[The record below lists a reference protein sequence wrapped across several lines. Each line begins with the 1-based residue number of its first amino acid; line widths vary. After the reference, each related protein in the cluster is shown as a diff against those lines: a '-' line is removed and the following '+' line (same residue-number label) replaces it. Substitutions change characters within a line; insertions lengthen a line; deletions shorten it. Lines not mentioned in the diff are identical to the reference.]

1 MAKILTTKKFL
12 LQIERA
18 RLEADLKSMKSTS
31 QKTAD
36 STLDNKIPDLE
47 KVHSRSEAVP
57 RIYSLHGNQCLW
69 KMHWSLFCSMVTLF
83 VVLISSKSML
93 IVK

>member
-47 KVHSRSEAVP
+47 KVHCRSEAVP
-57 RIYSLHGNQCLW
+57 YICIVCMATDVFGRCIDP
-69 KMHWSLFCSMVTLF
+69 FF
-83 VVLISSKSML
+83 VQW
-93 IVK
+93 